1 MNVKNNFEKKKG
13 IEKPPQIMHTV
24 KEPML
29 AEKFKTFLESLVE
42 IFDHVPQLINFTLN
56 GDH

>member
-1 MNVKNNFEKKKG
+1 
-13 IEKPPQIMHTV
+13 MHTV

-42 IFDHVPQLINFTLN
+42 IFDHVPQLIINFTLN